1 MAFNNK
7 ASLVLN
13 VLTVLLCTACA
24 IFIGITGT
32 VYIPAVV
39 IAFIA
44 LALYGVAGIFRA
56 ITPKQ

>member
-1 MAFNNK
+1 MAFNDK
-7 ASLVLN
+7 VGLVLN
-13 VLTVLLCTACA
+13 VLTVFLCAACA

-44 LALYGVAGIFRA
+44 LALYGVAGIFKV
-56 ITPKQ
+56 IIPKQ

>member
-1 MAFNNK
+1 MVFNDK
-7 ASLVLN
+7 VSLVLN
-13 VLTVLLCTACA
+13 ILAVLLCTISA

-44 LALYGVAGIFRA
+44 LALYGVVGIFKA